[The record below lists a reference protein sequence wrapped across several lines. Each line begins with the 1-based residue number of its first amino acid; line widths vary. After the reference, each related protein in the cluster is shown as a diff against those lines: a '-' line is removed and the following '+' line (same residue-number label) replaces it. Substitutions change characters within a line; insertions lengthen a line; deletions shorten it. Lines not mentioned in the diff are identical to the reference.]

1 MQGTGRTLVLT
12 GGNEFSPL
20 NSDSLAYLAP
30 NDTRRTLRGGKYV
43 STIVDTDFQIGG
55 PDAPTRLLIIDT
67 EEIVASEGHT
77 MRLYPGCLYGRTA
90 DGTHVESLML
100 SGKKVHD
107 EYPGHW
113 LNTAEW
119 AGSPWIVAR
128 KSGVRM
134 MLLALE
140 PSNSNRPSSGFRQW
154 MPSSLSA

>member
-1 MQGTGRTLVLT
+1 MYSVSRPSIFT
-12 GGNEFSPL
+12 GGTQTRPL

-43 STIVDTDFQIGG
+43 STIVDIDFQIGG
-55 PDAPTRLLIIDT
+55 PDAPTRLFIIDT

-113 LNTAEW
+113 LNSDDWAARRAE
-119 AGSPWIVAR
+119 AR
-128 KSGVRM
+128 SCGD
-134 MLLALE
+134 LPLE
-140 PSNSNRPSSGFRQW
+140 GIKTVSYTHLR
-154 MPSSLSA
+154 AHET